1 MLLADITNDTRV
13 FIDSNIFIYHFSNFE
28 PFAASCLKL
37 FQRIEDGDI
46 SGYTSSVVLAEVLHR
61 LMVIEAAKKFEIQPK
76 NVVKYLKEN
85 PNKISSLTDHPK
97 SLDFIERIGVTIL
110 PVNAHDLKVSIDLKK
125 EFGLL
130 TIDAINVSV
139 IKNNN
144 LTALASND
152 GDYDRVKFL
161 TQYRP

>member
-1 MLLADITNDTRV
+1 MLLSDITNDTRV

-28 PFAASCLKL
+28 PFATSCLKL

-46 SGYTSSVVLAEVLHR
+46 SGYTSTVVLAEVLHR
-61 LMVIEAAKKFEIQPK
+61 LMVIEAAKKFDIQPK

-139 IKNNN
+139 IKNSD